1 MFNSNISNLSL
12 LIQDAVRRSPSA
24 VFGTDKVSCSMEEAF
39 EKAKVL
45 CQKMAP
51 QLSKGKTVAF
61 VGVTSEHY
69 LIFWMACQ
77 LKGVCTALINPHYPQ
92 ELIKDMLM
100 DLKPDAVACFSENY
114 PSPVDESWIFIDAG
128 NAWEGELKIS
138 APSVGDVAAPNERGA
153 SVALLTGLDCE
164 ASDIACYMHTSGT
177 SGRPKFCAL
186 SHAYFLK
193 LGRFIADSMG
203 YVRNDVVFAPMPMF
217 HINPL
222 GYGVVAAWTAGAGVI
237 GTERFSARGFWN
249 TVKKIGA
256 TALVLHITPLQ
267 MLMREDGIDESAAH
281 CVKVVFGATNEF
293 LEKFDIPIG
302 ITAYGSTEAGGL
314 CHTWHIR
321 QGDAVMAEEGPTHYA
336 GRARFDVEVKLSEEG
351 EILVRERASNSLF
364 SGYLRNGVLDRSAD
378 SEGWFHTGD
387 RGRIDQ
393 LGNLIF
399 IERASESI
407 RVNGEYVPIDFVE
420 RTLEADAGLS
430 EFAIWSRPDSISGQR
445 VMLWVADFNF
455 DLEKI
460 LAVINGLPKIMRP
473 VEILQVA
480 ALPRD
485 TGVNKVQRRRL
496 HDEPVLC
503 RHEVSM
509 H

>member
-1 MFNSNISNLSL
+1 MFNPETPNLAL
-12 LIQDAVRRSPSA
+12 LIQDAVKRSPNA
-24 VFGTDKVSCSMEEAF
+24 IFGTDKVSCSMSEAF
-39 EKAKVL
+39 ERAKVL

-51 QLSKGKTVAF
+51 QVSKGKTVAF
-61 VGVTSEHY
+61 IGVTSENY

-100 DLKPDAVACFSENY
+100 DLAPDAVACFSDAY
-114 PSPVDESWIFIDAG
+114 PAPVDKSWISVDAR
-128 NAWEGELKIS
+128 NAWAGELAFTFPS
-138 APSVGDVAAPNERGA
+138 AENAVASADRDSSAEP
-153 SVALLTGLDCE
+153 LTGFDCE
-164 ASDIACYMHTSGT
+164 TSDIACYMHTSGT

-203 YVRNDVVFAPMPMF
+203 YVRDDIVFAPMPMF

-237 GTERFSARGFWN
+237 GTERFSARGFWRN
-249 TVKKIGA
+249 VKKIGA

-267 MLMREDGIDESAAH
+267 MLMREEDAGESSEH
-281 CVKVVFGATNEF
+281 RVKVVFGATSEF
-293 LEKFDIPIG
+293 LERFDIPIG

-336 GRARFDVEVKLSEEG
+336 GRARFDVDVKLSEEG
-351 EILVRERASNSLF
+351 EILVRERAEHSLF
-364 SGYLRNGVLDRSAD
+364 SGYLKDGELDRATD
-378 SEGWFHTGD
+378 SDGWFHTGD
-387 RGRIDQ
+387 RGRIDH

-420 RTLEADAGLS
+420 RTLEANAGLS

-445 VMLWVADFNF
+445 VMLWVADSDF
-455 DLEKI
+455 DLEKT
-460 LAVINGLPKIMRP
+460 LVAINGLPRIMRP
-473 VEILQVA
+473 VEILKIA
-480 ALPRD
+480 GLPRD

-496 HDEPVLC
+496 HDEAVLW
-503 RHEVSM
+503 RHEISM